1 MKAKGNP
8 ALYFALAVLAEM
20 RQLDQRSATL
30 EALGTPRRPDALIGL
45 TEQGEFVP
53 LLVLAAASAAYDVMS
68 LFVWGEQGRFIP
80 TGQRG
85 TPQML
90 AKILIGPYQHLW
102 LFDVLTKDFP
112 SDQHDPSD
120 QGDPSDQRSGT

>member
-1 MKAKGNP
+1 MKSKGNP
-8 ALYFALAVLAEM
+8 ALYFALDVLAEM
-20 RQLDQRSATL
+20 RQLDLRSSTL

-45 TEQGEFVP
+45 IEEGEFVP
-53 LLVLAAASAAYDVMS
+53 LLVLAAASAAYNVMG

-85 TPQML
+85 TPAML

-102 LFDVLTKDFP
+102 LFDVLTKDFS
-112 SDQHDPSD
+112 SDQHGPSD

>member
-1 MKAKGNP
+1 MKAKRNP
-8 ALYFALAVLAEM
+8 ALSFALDVLAEM
-20 RQLDQRSATL
+20 RQLDPRAATL
-30 EALGTPRRPDALIGL
+30 EALGTRRRPDALIGL
-45 TEQGEFVP
+45 TEEGEFVP
-53 LLVLAAASAAYDVMS
+53 LLVLAAASVAYNVMS
-68 LFVWGEQGRFIP
+68 LFLWGEQGRFIP

-85 TPQML
+85 TPEML
-90 AKILIGPYQHLW
+90 AKILIGPYRHLW